1 MLDKEHTLK
10 YIDLRGKIVCGDSIV
25 NNQPWLIGIVG
36 GSGSGK
42 TSVAKA
48 LFQKLIEQEVSPTL
62 LDLDAY
68 YNPKEVNKVK
78 FAPDP
83 INYDHPKALDVELM
97 ANHLSRLKQGQTIQ
111 KPLYDFTVSDRK
123 GWDVPM
129 NAKEVV
135 ILEGLL
141 LFALPEIRNQLD
153 VKVFVD
159 TDPDIRLI
167 RRLNRDMNERK
178 RTLESVI
185 KQYEFSVRP
194 MHLEFVE
201 PSKRWADIIVPVG
214 VENVTALDMLF
225 HHVLARI
232 KK

>member
-1 MLDKEHTLK
+1 MLLKEHKLSS
-10 YIDLRGKIVCGDSIV
+10 R
-25 NNQPWLIGIVG
+25 PWLVGIVG

-42 TSVAKA
+42 TSVAKELQSRLTQA
-48 LFQKLIEQEVSPTL
+48 KVNVAM

-68 YNPKEVNKVK
+68 YNPKSVNKER
-78 FAPDP
+78 FAPEP

-97 ANHLSRLKQGQTIQ
+97 AKHLSDLKLGKTIK
-111 KPLYDFTVSDRK
+111 KPIYDFTISDRG
-123 GWDVPM
+123 GWEDPLPPS
-129 NAKEVV
+129 EVI

-141 LFALPEIRNQLD
+141 AFALPEIRQQID

-159 TDPDIRLI
+159 TDSDIRLI
-167 RRLNRDMNERK
+167 RRIHRDMGERN

-185 KQYEFSVRP
+185 KQYQFSVRP

-214 VENVTALDMLF
+214 AENVTAIDMIF
-225 HHVLARI
+225 HHVISRI
-232 KK
+232 KS